1 MTLQFI
7 SEITIEIT
15 RFYLPKE
22 LNDYLL
28 KIENQQIGTFQLFS
42 LIICLVFTIYF
53 FYVMHSMFKIKKNS
67 RQHAII
73 MTTIGIFTS
82 LLFEP
87 TIKTGIDQVL
97 NDVGVTLWGV
107 VLGIMYFSDLKVHFE
122 TQKTV

>member
-1 MTLQFI
+1 
-7 SEITIEIT
+7 
-15 RFYLPKE
+15 
-22 LNDYLL
+22 
-28 KIENQQIGTFQLFS
+28 
-42 LIICLVFTIYF
+42 
-53 FYVMHSMFKIKKNS
+53 MFKIKKNS

-87 TIKTGIDQVL
+87 TIKTRIDQVL

>member
-53 FYVMHSMFKIKKNS
+53 FLCD
-67 RQHAII
+67 A
-73 MTTIGIFTS
+73 
-82 LLFEP
+82 
-87 TIKTGIDQVL
+87 L
-97 NDVGVTLWGV
+97 NV
-107 VLGIMYFSDLKVHFE
+107 
-122 TQKTV
+122 